1 MKQRLFILLACSFSL
16 LYSCGGSANH
26 DDKEYHQ
33 KKQGDNSTEESTPD
47 DFSGDYEES
56 ENYHESY
63 EENATEESTT
73 KDSEN
78 TSSTPDNVKSNKSV
92 DLLDLIPGKLAFDIP
107 KKMKVGERYD
117 VTFSITQSLNENIL
131 FKGLDSTKFEI
142 RNIDVSSGMRVLIY
156 DPEKGRNFEIHSQSA
171 NIQHVTSNKNT
182 TWLWHIKPLKK
193 GSHKIIAKVHATIY
207 TERGTE
213 REINQI
219 VFNEEINVE
228 ATPVFTLSN
237 FFTNHWQWLF
247 GTLLIPFF
255 VYFYKKR
262 KKSETA

>member
-1 MKQRLFILLACSFSL
+1 MKQLLYILTTFFYL
-16 LYSCGGSANH
+16 LIYSCGGSADHNTEASDQESYVDNSSKESPR
-26 DDKEYHQ
+26 DDLS
-33 KKQGDNSTEESTPD
+33 GDNDEKVYQQQQEQNE
-47 DFSGDYEES
+47 YET
-56 ENYHESY
+56 
-63 EENATEESTT
+63 A
-73 KDSEN
+73 K
-78 TSSTPDNVKSNKSV
+78 STPDNVKSNKSV

-237 FFTNHWQWLF
+237 FFNSNWQWLF
-247 GTLLIPFF
+247 GTLLIPLF
-255 VYFYKKR
+255 VYFYRKR